1 MPKAEKGTPKYLANK
16 MKSKGLQ
23 KLRWYCQMCQ
33 KQCRDQNGFKCHTQ
47 SESHQRQLLIF
58 AENPGKFLGSFS
70 HEFER
75 DFVHLLKRAHG
86 TKRVKANRVYQE
98 YIADKEHVHMNA
110 TKWETL
116 TGFIHYLGRTGKVVV
131 DESEEGWWITWID
144 RDPETIARQDA
155 VAKKEK
161 MAKDDEERLAE
172 FIRQQVAK
180 AAEVKSLFGDE
191 DVVENEMAEFR
202 RDNEDERLTLFMSDK
217 SAEKKKCKVDLTLGK
232 SALQEAEEAAA
243 AREKNKKKLKS
254 KEAEESEGKKKSLSA
269 LEEIMRE
276 GKKRKTAAS
285 EVAKADEKKKSKEVK
300 DYWLKKDIVV
310 KIVTKSLGE
319 KYYKQKGHVKEVVDK
334 YAAVVSLNSGS
345 RIKLDQE
352 HLETVVPAIGKKV
365 VVVNGRFRG
374 ELGSLKSLD
383 VDNFCAEVILDEDGE
398 CTKLP
403 YEHFSKLHVPDK

>member
-75 DFVHLLKRAHG
+75 DFVHLLKRSHG

-131 DESEEGWWITWID
+131 DESEEGWWITWVD

-155 VAKKEK
+155 VAKKDK
-161 MAKDDEERLAE
+161 MAKDDEERLAQ

-180 AAEVKSLFGDE
+180 AAEVKSMFGDE
-191 DVVENEMAEFR
+191 DVVDNELAEFR
-202 RDNEDERLTLFMSDK
+202 RDNEDERLTLFLSDT
-217 SAEKKKCKVDLTLGK
+217 SAEKKHKVDLSLGK
-232 SALQEAEEAAA
+232 SALLEAEEAAA
-243 AREKNKKKLKS
+243 REKKKKLKTR
-254 KEAEESEGKKKSLSA
+254 EAEEQAEGKRKSLSA
-269 LEEIMRE
+269 LEEIMLE
-276 GKKRKTAAS
+276 GKKRSTAN
-285 EVAKADEKKKSKEVK
+285 EVAKVDGKKKSKELK

-334 YAAVVSLNSGS
+334 YAAVVSLNGGG
-345 RIKLDQE
+345 RIKLDQD

-383 VDNFCAEVILDEDGE
+383 VDNFCAEVILDEDGA

>member
-70 HEFER
+70 EEFER
-75 DFVHLLKRAHG
+75 DFMHLLKRSHG
-86 TKRVKANRVYQE
+86 TKRVKANRVYQA
-98 YIADKEHVHMNA
+98 YIGDKEHVHMNA
-110 TKWETL
+110 TRWETL

-131 DESEEGWWITWID
+131 DESEEGWWITWVD

-155 VAKKEK
+155 VAKKDK
-161 MAKDDEERLAE
+161 MAKDDEERLAQ

-180 AAEVKSLFGDE
+180 AAEVKSMFGDE
-191 DVVENEMAEFR
+191 DVVDNELAEFR
-202 RDNEDERLTLFMSDK
+202 RDNEDERLTLFLSDT
-217 SAEKKKCKVDLTLGK
+217 SAEKKHKVDLSLGK
-232 SALQEAEEAAA
+232 SALLEAEEAAA
-243 AREKNKKKLKS
+243 REKKKKLKTR
-254 KEAEESEGKKKSLSA
+254 EAEEQAEGKRKSLSA
-269 LEEIMRE
+269 LEEIMLE
-276 GKKRKTAAS
+276 GKKRSTAN
-285 EVAKADEKKKSKEVK
+285 EVAKVDGKKKSKELK

-334 YAAVVSLNSGS
+334 YAAVVSLNGGG
-345 RIKLDQE
+345 RIKLDQD

-383 VDNFCAEVILDEDGE
+383 VDNFCAEVILDEDGA

>member
-70 HEFER
+70 EEFER
-75 DFVHLLKRAHG
+75 DFMHLLKRSHG
-86 TKRVKANRVYQE
+86 TKRVKANRVYQA
-98 YIADKEHVHMNA
+98 YIGDKEHVHMNA
-110 TKWETL
+110 TRWETL

-131 DESEEGWWITWID
+131 DESEEGWWITWVD

-155 VAKKEK
+155 VAKKDK
-161 MAKDDEERLAE
+161 MAKDDEERLAQ

-180 AAEVKSLFGDE
+180 AAEVKSMFGDE
-191 DVVENEMAEFR
+191 DVVDNELAEFR
-202 RDNEDERLTLFMSDK
+202 RDNEDERLTLFLSDT
-217 SAEKKKCKVDLTLGK
+217 SAEKKHKVDLSLGK
-232 SALQEAEEAAA
+232 SALLEAEEAAA
-243 AREKNKKKLKS
+243 REKKKKLKTR
-254 KEAEESEGKKKSLSA
+254 EAEEQAEGKRKSLSA
-269 LEEIMRE
+269 LEEIMLE
-276 GKKRKTAAS
+276 GKKRSTAN
-285 EVAKADEKKKSKEVK
+285 EVAKVDGKKKSKELK

-334 YAAVVSLNSGS
+334 YAAVVSLNGGG
-345 RIKLDQE
+345 RIKLDQD

>member
-1 MPKAEKGTPKYLANK
+1 MPKAEKGTPKWLANK

-47 SESHQRQLLIF
+47 SEAHQRQLLIF
-58 AENPGKFLGSFS
+58 SENPGKFLGSFS

-75 DFVHLLKRAHG
+75 DFMHLLKRSHG

-155 VAKKEK
+155 ITKKEK

-191 DVVENEMAEFR
+191 DIVETEMAEFR
-202 RDNEDERLTLFMSDK
+202 RDNEDDRLTLFLSDK
-217 SAEKKKCKVDLTLGK
+217 AAADRKRSVDLSLGK
-232 SALQEAEEAAA
+232 SALQEAEAA
-243 AREKNKKKLKS
+243 ARKKKLK
-254 KEAEESEGKKKSLSA
+254 ARGATEGRAGAGAGGTKKSSA
-269 LEEIMRE
+269 LEEIMQDE
-276 GKKRKTAAS
+276 KKRKAAV
-285 EVAKADEKKKSKEVK
+285 EGKEKKPKEVK
-300 DYWLKKDIVV
+300 DYWLKKNIVV

-319 KYYKQKGHVKEVVDK
+319 KYYKQKGHVIEVIDK
-334 YAAVVSLNSGS
+334 YAAVVALLGSGGGG
-345 RIKLDQE
+345 IKLDQD
-352 HLETVVPAIGKKV
+352 HLETVVPAIGKTV
-365 VVVNGRFRG
+365 LVVNGRFRS

-383 VDNFCAEVILDEDGE
+383 VDNFSAEVILEEDGE
-398 CTKLP
+398 CVKLP
-403 YEHFSKLHVPDK
+403 YEHFSKLHLPEK

>member
-75 DFVHLLKRAHG
+75 DFMHLLKRSHG

-155 VAKKEK
+155 LAKKEK

-180 AAEVKSLFGDE
+180 AAEVKSMFGDE
-191 DVVENEMAEFR
+191 DIVENELAEFR
-202 RDNEDERLTLFMSDK
+202 RDNEDERLTLFLSDK
-217 SAEKKKCKVDLTLGK
+217 SAEKKNKVLLSLGR

-243 AREKNKKKLKS
+243 REKKKKLKM
-254 KEAEESEGKKKSLSA
+254 KEAEEPESKRKALSA

-276 GKKRKTAAS
+276 EKKRKTADEA
-285 EVAKADEKKKSKEVK
+285 AKVDGTKKSKEVK

-319 KYYKQKGHVKEVVDK
+319 KYYKQKGYVKEVVDK
-334 YAAVVSLNSGS
+334 YAAVVSLNGGG
-345 RIKLDQE
+345 RIKLDQD

-365 VVVNGRFRG
+365 MVVNGRFRG

-403 YEHFSKLHVPDK
+403 YEHFSKLNLPEK